1 MGRYRDM
8 GSFGNSLIS
17 YEPGSSRSFS
27 VGSMKRAFNDSS
39 RLNRFTDGAISSAG
53 AFLVSELEKRDPI
66 VRVPLTSF
74 TYARDIPIKTG
85 GGWVDHTSNLN
96 IDFGITGGSGSGAVQ
111 AAGANGSPLVQL
123 NLEKDV
129 YKTHVFNSTMRIMFV
144 DMMRSQITGRSLDKL
159 LSDGVRLA
167 YDKHMD
173 ENVYCGISTYGS
185 YGLVNNPEITA
196 TTAATGA
203 GTGATTK
210 WSSKTPAEILKDI
223 NDAINDVWEAS
234 GYDLRAMPNH
244 ILLPH
249 EQFNYIATQPVSQL
263 SEKSILTYLQENNV
277 AAKNNVNLIIVGVP
291 WCKGAGTGDTDRMVV
306 YVHDEQFIAVEE
318 LAPLSRVMTSP
329 STETQ
334 AYDSLYMANLSE
346 VEFFYTQTVR
356 YVDGI

>member
-8 GSFGNSLIS
+8 GVYTGDNVDYI
-17 YEPGSSRSFS
+17 PGSTTSFS
-27 VGSMKRAFNDSS
+27 MGGMRRAFNDANHI
-39 RLNRFTDGAISSAG
+39 NRFTDGSISTAG

-74 TYARDIPIKTG
+74 TYARDIPIKIG

-96 IDFGITGGSGSGAVQ
+96 IDYGVTGGSGNGTVQASGAN
-111 AAGANGSPLVQL
+111 ASPLVQM

-129 YKTHVFNSTMRIMFV
+129 YSTHVFNTTMRIRFT
-144 DMMRSQITGRSLDKL
+144 DMMRSQVTGRSLDKL
-159 LSDGVRLA
+159 LSDGVRMV

-173 ENVYCGISTYGS
+173 ENVYVGLSKYGS
-185 YGLVNNPEITA
+185 FGLINNPNVTVVTA
-196 TTAATGA
+196 DA
-203 GTGATTK
+203 GVSTQTDWAH
-210 WSSKTPAEILKDI
+210 KTPNEILKDI
-223 NDAINDVWEAS
+223 NDALNAVWAAA
-234 GYDLRAMPNH
+234 GYDRRAMPNH
-244 ILLPH
+244 ILLPY
-249 EQFNYIATQPVSQL
+249 EQFNYIATQPVSGL

-277 AAKNNVNLIIVGVP
+277 AGKNGVELIIVGVP
-291 WCKGAGTGDTDRMVV
+291 WCKGAGTSSTDRMVV
-306 YVHDEQFIAVEE
+306 YVHNDNFIAVEE

-329 STETQ
+329 STEAQ

>member
-8 GSFGNSLIS
+8 GSFNGDMVN
-17 YEPGSSRSFS
+17 YTPGSSTSFS
-27 VGSMKRAFNDSS
+27 VNSMRRAFNDSTS
-39 RLNRFTDGAISSAG
+39 INRFTDGAIATAG

-96 IDFGITGGSGSGAVQ
+96 IDYGVTGGSGNGAVQ
-111 AAGANGSPLVQL
+111 AGGANGSPLIQM

-129 YKTHVFNSTMRIMFV
+129 YQTHVFNTTMRIKFV
-144 DMMRSQITGRSLDKL
+144 DMMRSQVTGRSLDKL
-159 LSDGVRLA
+159 LSDGVRLV

-173 ENVYCGISTYGS
+173 ENVYKGLSQYGS
-185 YGLVNNPEITA
+185 YGLVNNPNITA
-196 TTAATGA
+196 ANADLDSTSTYRDWAH
-203 GTGATTK
+203 
-210 WSSKTPAEILKDI
+210 KTPQEILKDI
-223 NDAINDVWEAS
+223 NSAINSVWEAA

-244 ILLPH
+244 ILIPH
-249 EQFNYIATQPVSQL
+249 EQFNYIATQPVSSL
-263 SEKSILTYLQENNV
+263 AEKSILTYLQENNV
-277 AAKNNVNLIIVGVP
+277 AAKNNVELVIAGVP
-291 WCKGAGTGDTDRMVV
+291 WCKGAGTGSTDRMVV
-306 YVHDEQFIAVEE
+306 YVHNEQFVAVEE

-329 STETQ
+329 STEAQ

>member
-1 MGRYRDM
+1 MGRYMDM
-8 GSFGNSLIS
+8 GTYNSNLINF
-17 YEPGSSRSFS
+17 EPGSATSFSLSNIKRSF
-27 VGSMKRAFNDSS
+27 RDSS
-39 RLNRFTDGAISSAG
+39 TITRFTDSAISTAG
-53 AFLVSELEKRDPI
+53 SFLVSELEKRDPI

-74 TYARDIPIKTG
+74 TYARDIPVKTG

-96 IDFGITGGSGSGAVQ
+96 IDYGFTGGSGNGAVQ
-111 AAGANGSPLVQL
+111 AGGANGSPLIQM

-129 YKTHVFNSTMRIMFV
+129 YKTHVYNATMRIKFV
-144 DMMRSQITGRSLDKL
+144 DMMRSTITGRSLDKL
-159 LSDGVRLA
+159 LSDGVRLS

-173 ENVYCGISTYGS
+173 ENVYTGMTLYGS
-185 YGLVNNPEITA
+185 TGLVNNPNITA
-196 TTAATGA
+196 TTADA
-203 GTGATTK
+203 GVSTYTQWTK
-210 WSSKTPAEILKDI
+210 KTPQEILKDI
-223 NDAINDVWEAS
+223 NDAINAVWAAA

-244 ILLPH
+244 IILPH

-277 AAKNNVNLIIVGVP
+277 AAKNNVNLVIAGVP
-291 WCKGAGTGDTDRMVV
+291 WCKGAGTGSSDRMVV
-306 YVHDEQFIAVEE
+306 YVHDEQFLAVEE

-329 STETQ
+329 STEAQ

>member
-8 GSFGNSLIS
+8 GNFNGNVVN
-17 YEPGSSRSFS
+17 YEPGSSTSFS
-27 VGSMKRAFNDSS
+27 VSNMRRAFNDANS
-39 RLNRFTDGAISSAG
+39 LNRFTDSAIATAG

-96 IDFGITGGSGSGAVQ
+96 INYGVTGGSGNGTVQ
-111 AAGANGSPLVQL
+111 AGGANGSPLIQM

-129 YKTHVFNSTMRIMFV
+129 YKTHVFNTTMRIGFV
-144 DMMRSQITGRSLDKL
+144 DMMRANITGRSLDKL
-159 LSDGVRLA
+159 LSDGVRLT

-173 ENVYCGISTYGS
+173 ENVYKGLSQYGS
-185 YGLVNNPEITA
+185 SGLVNNPDVVASTVAVGAA
-196 TTAATGA
+196 TTTAWNT
-203 GTGATTK
+203 
-210 WSSKTPAEILKDI
+210 KTPAEILNDI
-223 NDAINDVWEAS
+223 NSAINDVWAAA

-244 ILLPH
+244 ILIPH

-277 AAKNNVNLIIVGVP
+277 AAKNNVELVIAGVP
-291 WCKGAGTGDTDRMVV
+291 WCKGAGSTSTDRMVV
-306 YVHDEQFIAVEE
+306 YVHNEQFIAVEE

-329 STETQ
+329 STEAQ

-356 YVDGI
+356 YYDGI

>member
-8 GSFGNSLIS
+8 GTFNGNIVN

-27 VGSMKRAFNDSS
+27 MKGLKSSFRDSGSI
-39 RLNRFTDGAISSAG
+39 NRFTDGAIATAG

-74 TYARDIPIKTG
+74 TYARDIPVKIG

-96 IDFGITGGSGSGAVQ
+96 IDYGVTGGSGDGTVQ
-111 AAGANGSPLVQL
+111 ASGGNASPLIQM

-129 YKTHVFNSTMRIMFV
+129 YKTHVFNTTMRIKFT

-159 LSDGVRLA
+159 LSDGVRLI

-173 ENVYCGISTYGS
+173 ENVYRGFTSYGS
-185 YGLVNNPEITA
+185 TGLLNNANVVA
-196 TTAATGA
+196 TDVALNSG
-203 GTGATTK
+203 GTSKK
-210 WSSKTPAEILKDI
+210 WKDKTPSEILNDI
-223 NDAINDVWEAS
+223 NDAINDVWEAA
-234 GYDLRAMPNH
+234 GFDMRAMPNH
-244 ILLPH
+244 ILIPH
-249 EQFNYIATQPVSQL
+249 EQFNYIATQPVSGI

-277 AAKNNVNLIIVGVP
+277 AAKNNVELIIAGTQ
-291 WCKGAGTGDTDRMVV
+291 WCKGAGTSSTDRMVV
-306 YVHDEQFIAVEE
+306 YVHDEQFLAVEE

-329 STETQ
+329 STEAQ
-334 AYDSLYMANLSE
+334 AFDSLYMANLSE

-356 YVDGI
+356 YYDGI

>member
-8 GSFGNSLIS
+8 GTFTGGVVD
-17 YEPGSSRSFS
+17 YTPGSARSFS
-27 VGSMKRAFNDSS
+27 VSSMKRAFRDAGTI
-39 RLNRFTDGAISSAG
+39 NRFTDSAISTAG

-74 TYARDIPIKTG
+74 TYARDIPIKIG

-96 IDFGITGGSGSGAVQ
+96 IDYGVTGGSSNGTVQASGAN
-111 AAGANGSPLVQL
+111 ASPLVQM

-129 YKTHVFNSTMRIMFV
+129 YNTHVFNTTMRIRFT
-144 DMMRSQITGRSLDKL
+144 DMMRAQVTGRSLDKM
-159 LSDGVRLA
+159 LSDGVRLV

-173 ENVYCGISTYGS
+173 ANVYVGLSQYGS
-185 YGLVNNPEITA
+185 SGLVNNPDI
-196 TTAATGA
+196 TAATADA
-203 GTGATTK
+203 GVGGSTQ
-210 WSSKTPAEILKDI
+210 WSSKTPQEILKDI
-223 NDAINDVWEAS
+223 NDAINAVWAAG

-244 ILLPH
+244 IILPH
-249 EQFNYIATQPVSQL
+249 EQFNYIATQPVSGL

-277 AAKNNVNLIIVGVP
+277 AAKNNVELVIAGVP
-291 WCKGAGTGDTDRMVV
+291 WCKGAGTGSSDRMVV
-306 YVHDEQFIAVEE
+306 YVHHEDFIAVEE

-329 STETQ
+329 STEAQ

-356 YVDGI
+356 YIDGI

>member
-8 GSFGNSLIS
+8 GTFNGNIVN
-17 YEPGSSRSFS
+17 YEPGSSTSFS
-27 VGSMKRAFNDSS
+27 MNSMKRAFRDASTI
-39 RLNRFTDGAISSAG
+39 NRFTDSAIASAG

-96 IDFGITGGSGSGAVQ
+96 INYGVTGGSGNGTVQ
-111 AAGANGSPLVQL
+111 AGGANGSPLVQM

-129 YKTHVFNSTMRIMFV
+129 YKTHVFNATVRIGFV
-144 DMMRSQITGRSLDKL
+144 DMMRSQVTGRSLDKL
-159 LSDGVRLA
+159 LSDGVRLT

-173 ENVYCGISTYGS
+173 ENVYKGLSQYGS
-185 YGLVNNPEITA
+185 SGLVNNPNIVA
-196 TTAATGA
+196 TTVSAGA
-203 GTGATTK
+203 STQTDWAH
-210 WSSKTPAEILKDI
+210 KTPAEILNDI
-223 NDAINDVWEAS
+223 NTAINDVWAAA

-244 ILLPH
+244 IIIPH

-277 AAKNNVNLIIVGVP
+277 AAKNNVDLVIAGVP
-291 WCKGAGTGDTDRMVV
+291 WCKGSGTGSADRMVV
-306 YVHDEQFIAVEE
+306 YVHNEQFVAVEE

-329 STETQ
+329 STEAQ

-346 VEFFYTQTVR
+346 VEFFYTQTIR
-356 YVDGI
+356 YYDGI

>member
-1 MGRYRDM
+1 MSRYRDM
-8 GSFGNSLIS
+8 GTYTGGVVD
-17 YEPGSSRSFS
+17 YVPGSTTSFS
-27 VGSMKRAFNDSS
+27 VAGMKQAFRDAGSI
-39 RLNRFTDGAISSAG
+39 NRFTDGAIATAG

-74 TYARDIPIKTG
+74 TYARDIPIKIG

-96 IDFGITGGSGSGAVQ
+96 VDYGVTGGAGNGTVQASGAN
-111 AAGANGSPLVQL
+111 ASPLVQL

-129 YKTHVFNSTMRIMFV
+129 YNTHVFNTTMRIRFT

-159 LSDGVRLA
+159 LSDGVRLV

-173 ENVYCGISTYGS
+173 ENVYKGLSQYGS
-185 YGLVNNPEITA
+185 YGLVNNPNVTA
-196 TTAATGA
+196 TSAAA
-203 GTGATTK
+203 GVSTLTDWAH
-210 WSSKTPAEILKDI
+210 KTPSEILKDI
-223 NDAINDVWEAS
+223 NDAINAVWAAG

-249 EQFNYIATQPVSQL
+249 EQFNYIATQPVSGL

-277 AAKNNVNLIIVGVP
+277 AAKNNVELVIVGVP
-291 WCKGAGTGDTDRMVV
+291 WCKSAGTSNSDRMVI
-306 YVHDEQFIAVEE
+306 YVHNENFIAVEE

-329 STETQ
+329 STEAQ

-346 VEFFYTQTVR
+346 VEFFYTHTVR

>member
-1 MGRYRDM
+1 MGSYRDM
-8 GSFGNSLIS
+8 GTFSGGMVN
-17 YEPGSSRSFS
+17 YEPGSSTSFS
-27 VGSMKRAFNDSS
+27 IGSMKRAFRDGST
-39 RLNRFTDGAISSAG
+39 LNRFTDGAIATAG

-96 IDFGITGGSGSGAVQ
+96 IDYGVTGGSGNGTVQ
-111 AAGANGSPLVQL
+111 AGGANGSPLIQL

-129 YKTHVFNSTMRIMFV
+129 YKTHVFNTTCRIKFV
-144 DMMRSQITGRSLDKL
+144 DMMRSQVTGRSLDKL
-159 LSDGVRLA
+159 LSDGVRLV

-173 ENVYCGISTYGS
+173 ENVYKGLSDYGS
-185 YGLVNNPEITA
+185 SGLVNNANVTA
-196 TTAATGA
+196 TQADLNA
-203 GTGATTK
+203 GGTSRAWTN
-210 WSSKTPAEILKDI
+210 KTPAEILKDI
-223 NDAINDVWEAS
+223 NDAINAVWAAA

-277 AAKNNVNLIIVGVP
+277 AAKNNVNLVIVGVP
-291 WCKGAGTGDTDRMVV
+291 WCKGAGTGSSDRMVV

-329 STETQ
+329 STEAQ

-356 YVDGI
+356 YIDGI